1 MPRDTKQR
9 MVEAAAGL
17 LRSRGLAAM
26 SFTDVLAVSGAARGV
41 IYHHFPG
48 GKAELAREA
57 AAWTGRSVRVRLAA
71 LDADDPETVVTSFLA
86 AVRPVVAESAAGS
99 GCAVAAVTGECAQ
112 LDAELTAVSHGAL
125 RSWVDELDRHL
136 RRTGASAD
144 AAAVLSTLM
153 ITFLEGTH
161 VLCRAEGNLEPF
173 DSGAAGVT
181 AAARALLRPPL

>member
-57 AAWTGRSVRVRLAA
+57 VAWTGRSVRARLAA
-71 LDADDPETVVTSFLA
+71 LDADDPGTVVTSFLA

-112 LDAELTAVSHGAL
+112 PDAELTAVSHGAL

-136 RRTGASAD
+136 RRTGARAD

-153 ITFLEGTH
+153 ITFLEGAH
-161 VLCRAEGNLEPF
+161 VLCRAEGSLEPF
-173 DSGAAGVT
+173 DTGAAGVT
-181 AAARALLRPPL
+181 AAARALLRPP